1 MHRQYGQISGQLS
14 HIIWRQFSVNPIPI
28 GLYLTSLLRQS
39 SRVPVGFVKLS
50 QPHCTHMS
58 ICSIINR
65 ESLCID
71 TFPQAEVKGP
81 TYLAAT
87 NHWYVDLSRIRVDI
101 ELDWV
106 AMAVV
111 NY

>member
-1 MHRQYGQISGQLS
+1 MGRSLAKGVINLTGGVGRDPEGS
-14 HIIWRQFSVNPIPI
+14 WR
-28 GLYLTSLLRQS
+28 
-39 SRVPVGFVKLS
+39 
-50 QPHCTHMS
+50 
-58 ICSIINR
+58 IN
-65 ESLCID
+65 LV
-71 TFPQAEVKGP
+71 TV

-111 NY
+111 NYYGEEFL